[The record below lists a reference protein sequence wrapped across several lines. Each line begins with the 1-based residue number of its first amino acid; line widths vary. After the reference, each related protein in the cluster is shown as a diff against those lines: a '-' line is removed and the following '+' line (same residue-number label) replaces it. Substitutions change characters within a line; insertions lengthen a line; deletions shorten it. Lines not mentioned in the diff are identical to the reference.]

1 MTLAER
7 NAVRQAEWDRYL
19 HAYPPPTPDQL
30 AALGVLRRVAESL
43 GCRPED
49 VTAKVNKL
57 DARLEEVKCQLE
69 ELT

>member
-7 NAVRQAEWDRYL
+7 NAIRQAEWDRYL

-43 GCRPED
+43 GCRPDD
-49 VTAKVNKL
+49 VTAKVAKL
-57 DARLEEVKCQLE
+57 HTRLEEVNRQME